1 MSSHN
6 HPLIGVTPRLVRDID
21 RAAAP
26 RLAREGNAALAI
38 QCDAFSGGIPRRVTR
53 ARRQSERMFTTS
65 RTRRGARSAVLVA
78 VLVAVFAAACAIAP
92 VRAMHNGNYPT
103 TGVNTQPTTSNTA
116 STCSGT
122 TFGPDYGCTGSQST
136 CTPTSCGYYTWQYEN
151 TYYFVD
157 DNVPTL
163 PKPFT
168 GLPRVNPQNQEEY
181 MGQMV
186 LDEDYG
192 LSLASQAMPGLVIAV
207 LLLVSMILVA
217 GFYLLSSVCK
227 CCGMCQCCFRPTPYT
242 RKQMHMAK
250 GIQFAFVLMAAAGC
264 LMIYIRSPDL
274 TDGILD
280 IADGLV
286 NSTTVLVD
294 DVTDISDAISGL
306 ITKDISVE
314 SGITDLKSAADT
326 VKTQIVKTKD
336 LLEKYVDQI
345 KLGADIMAGV
355 ILGVAF
361 ITMALSILNFW
372 RLLTLFAVITS
383 LILILSWI
391 VVGVLAAVGVFL
403 ADFCYTGDQY
413 LINPK
418 LVDLSKDIPC
428 PDAQEVVEFGN
439 EFRQMIV
446 NIVTTVNTAVDNW
459 NSAGSGTTNSVK
471 KDYICL
477 PYQMQNIV
485 DLCGSTTATTA
496 GSFLTPYWSDD
507 YSNYV
512 CEAYANGELS
522 GITNVYPPWDT
533 LNCANGSS
541 GSGYTNYTANYYSTG
556 GIKHKYLI
564 SEDLSTAYSG
574 MGVTATDLT
583 DLAAL
588 NAVFP
593 KFEGILKCQFIADMF
608 ASMSSGCHGTADA
621 IADMWKGF
629 VVISVAYLCLW
640 IAMLVTLG
648 RMSNADLMI
657 DGGRFNAKKA
667 GLI

>member
-38 QCDAFSGGIPRRVTR
+38 QCDAFSRGIPRRVTR

-78 VLVAVFAAACAIAP
+78 ALVAVFAAACAIAP

-116 STCSGT
+116 SSCSGT

-168 GLPRVNPQNQEEY
+168 GLPRVNPENQEEY

-207 LLLVSMILVA
+207 LLLLSMILVA

-294 DVTDISDAISGL
+294 DVSDISNAIKGL
-306 ITKDISVE
+306 GGGGDSSMD
-314 SGITDLKSAADT
+314 SGITDLKSAAAT

-336 LLEKYVDQI
+336 VLEKYVDQI
-345 KLGADIMAGV
+345 QLGADIMAGV

-391 VVGVLAAVGVFL
+391 VVGVLAAIGVFL

-418 LVDLSKDIPC
+418 LVDLAKDIPC

-446 NIVTTVNTAVDNW
+446 NIVTEVNDAVDGYNT
-459 NSAGSGTTNSVK
+459 GSGTPK
-471 KDYICL
+471 KDYVCL
-477 PYQMQNIV
+477 PYQMQNID
-485 DLCGSTTATTA
+485 DLCGSTAAMNA
-496 GSFLTPYWSDD
+496 GTFLTPYWSDD

-522 GITNVYPPWDT
+522 GITNVYPPFDT
-533 LNCANGSS
+533 LNCVDGSA
-541 GSGYTNYTANYYSTG
+541 GNGYTNYTANYHSSG
-556 GIKHKYLI
+556 GTIKHKYLI
-564 SEDLSTAYSG
+564 SEDLKTEYSAVST
-574 MGVTATDLT
+574 VILTDLS

-588 NAVFP
+588 NAVIP

-608 ASMSSGCHGTADA
+608 ASMSSGCHGTAEA

>member
-1 MSSHN
+1 
-6 HPLIGVTPRLVRDID
+6 
-21 RAAAP
+21 
-26 RLAREGNAALAI
+26 
-38 QCDAFSGGIPRRVTR
+38 
-53 ARRQSERMFTTS
+53 
-65 RTRRGARSAVLVA
+65 
-78 VLVAVFAAACAIAP
+78 
-92 VRAMHNGNYPT
+92 
-103 TGVNTQPTTSNTA
+103 
-116 STCSGT
+116 
-122 TFGPDYGCTGSQST
+122 
-136 CTPTSCGYYTWQYEN
+136 
-151 TYYFVD
+151 
-157 DNVPTL
+157 
-163 PKPFT
+163 
-168 GLPRVNPQNQEEY
+168 
-181 MGQMV
+181 
-186 LDEDYG
+186 
-192 LSLASQAMPGLVIAV
+192 MPGLVIAV
-207 LLLVSMILVA
+207 LLLLSMILVA

-286 NSTTVLVD
+286 NSTTTLVG
-294 DVTDISDAISGL
+294 DVEDISDAIAGL
-306 ITKDISVE
+306 TTDDSSVD
-314 SGITDLKSAADT
+314 SGIMDLSSAADT

-345 KLGADIMAGV
+345 QLGADIMAGV

-418 LVDLSKDIPC
+418 LVDISKDIPC
-428 PDAQEVVEFGN
+428 PDARDVVEFGN

-446 NIVTTVNTAVDNW
+446 NIVTDVNDAVAGYN
-459 NSAGSGTTNSVK
+459 AGSGSPK

-477 PYQMQNIV
+477 PYQMQNIE
-485 DLCGSTTATTA
+485 DLCGSTPATTA

-512 CEAYANGELS
+512 CEAFANGELS

-533 LNCANGSS
+533 LNCAGGSS
-541 GSGYTNYTANYYSTG
+541 GSGYSNFTWSSAPSSKYYTG
-556 GIKHKYLI
+556 VKHNYLI
-564 SEDLSTAYSG
+564 SEDLSTAYSA
-574 MGVTATDLT
+574 VSATGFDDNLS

-588 NAVFP
+588 NAVIP

-608 ASMSSGCHGTADA
+608 ASMSSGCHGTAEA

-667 GLI
+667 GLL

>member
-1 MSSHN
+1 MRH
-6 HPLIGVTPRLVRDID
+6 G
-21 RAAAP
+21 
-26 RLAREGNAALAI
+26 
-38 QCDAFSGGIPRRVTR
+38 SGMRR
-53 ARRQSERMFTTS
+53 
-65 RTRRGARSAVLVA
+65 RSVLVA
-78 VLVAVFAAACAIAP
+78 ALVAVFAAACAIAP
-92 VRAMHNGNYPT
+92 ARANHGNYVT
-103 TGVNTQPTTSNTA
+103 TGVNTKPTTSNVAT
-116 STCSGT
+116 SGCSGT
-122 TFGPDYGCTGSQST
+122 TFGPDYGCPSGSGT
-136 CTPTSCGYYTWQYEN
+136 CTHTSCGYYTWQYDN

-168 GLPRVNPQNQEEY
+168 GLPRVNPENQEEY
-181 MGQMV
+181 TGQMV

-207 LLLVSMILVA
+207 LLFLSMILVA
-217 GFYLLSSVCK
+217 VFYLLSSICK

-286 NSTTVLVD
+286 NSTTALAN
-294 DVTDISDAISGL
+294 DVSDISNAVEGL
-306 ITKDISVE
+306 AGGGDISVE
-314 SGITDLKSAADT
+314 SGIKDLESEADT
-326 VKTQIVKTKD
+326 VQTQIVKTKD
-336 LLEKYVDQI
+336 VLEKYVDQI

-355 ILGVAF
+355 ILGVAL

-391 VVGVLAAVGVFL
+391 VVGVLAAIGVFL

-418 LVDLSKDIPC
+418 LVDLAKDIPC

-446 NIVTTVNTAVDNW
+446 NIVTEVNTAVQTNGH
-459 NSAGSGTTNSVK
+459 SAN
-471 KDYICL
+471 YICL

-485 DLCGSTTATTA
+485 DLCGSTAATTA
-496 GSFLTPYWSDD
+496 GTFLTPYWSDD

-522 GITNVYPPWDT
+522 GITNVYPPFDT
-533 LNCANGSS
+533 LNCVDGSA
-541 GSGYTNYTANYYSTG
+541 GNGYTNYTFDSG
-556 GIKHKYLI
+556 GTIKHKYLI
-564 SEDLSTAYSG
+564 SEDLKTAYSA
-574 MGVTATDLT
+574 VSPSVSTDDLD

-588 NAVFP
+588 NAVIP
-593 KFEGILKCQFIADMF
+593 KFEDILKCQFIADMF
-608 ASMSSGCHGTADA
+608 ASMSSGCHDTADA

>member
-1 MSSHN
+1 
-6 HPLIGVTPRLVRDID
+6 V
-21 RAAAP
+21 AA
-26 RLAREGNAALAI
+26 
-38 QCDAFSGGIPRRVTR
+38 
-53 ARRQSERMFTTS
+53 
-65 RTRRGARSAVLVA
+65 
-78 VLVAVFAAACAIAP
+78 LVAVFAAACAIAP
-92 VRAMHNGNYPT
+92 VRAMHGDYVT
-103 TGVNTQPTTSNTA
+103 TGVNTRPTTSNTA
-116 STCSGT
+116 SSCSGT
-122 TFGPDYGCTGSQST
+122 TFGPDYGCSGSGT
-136 CTPTSCGYYTWQYEN
+136 CTHSSCGYYTWQYEN

-207 LLLVSMILVA
+207 LLFLSMILVA
-217 GFYLLSSVCK
+217 GFYLLSSICK

-294 DVTDISDAISGL
+294 DVTDISDAINGL
-306 ITKDISVE
+306 TTDDSNVD
-314 SGITDLKSAADT
+314 SGITDLSSAADT

-345 KLGADIMAGV
+345 QLGADIMAGA

-403 ADFCYTGDQY
+403 SDFCYTGDQY

-446 NIVTTVNTAVDNW
+446 NIVQEVNTAVL
-459 NSAGSGTTNSVK
+459 SAGSP
-471 KDYICL
+471 KDYVCL

-485 DLCGSTTATTA
+485 DLCGSTAATTA

-533 LNCANGSS
+533 LNCVS
-541 GSGYTNYTANYYSTG
+541 GSNGNGYTNYTFDSAV
-556 GIKHKYLI
+556 KHNYLI
-564 SEDLSTAYSG
+564 SEDLSTAYSAVSSIG
-574 MGVTATDLT
+574 DDLS

-588 NAVFP
+588 NAVIP

>member
-1 MSSHN
+1 M
-6 HPLIGVTPRLVRDID
+6 
-21 RAAAP
+21 AA
-26 RLAREGNAALAI
+26 
-38 QCDAFSGGIPRRVTR
+38 
-53 ARRQSERMFTTS
+53 
-65 RTRRGARSAVLVA
+65 
-78 VLVAVFAAACAIAP
+78 LVAVFAAACAIAP
-92 VRAMHNGNYPT
+92 VRAMHGDYVT
-103 TGVNTQPTTSNTA
+103 TGVNTRPTTSNTA
-116 STCSGT
+116 SSCSGT
-122 TFGPDYGCTGSQST
+122 TFGPDYGCSGSGT
-136 CTPTSCGYYTWQYEN
+136 CTHSSCGYYTWQYEN

-207 LLLVSMILVA
+207 LLFLSMILVA
-217 GFYLLSSVCK
+217 GFYLLSSICK

-294 DVTDISDAISGL
+294 DVTDISDAINGL
-306 ITKDISVE
+306 TTDDSNVD
-314 SGITDLKSAADT
+314 SGITDLSSAADT

-345 KLGADIMAGV
+345 QLGADIMAGA

-403 ADFCYTGDQY
+403 SDFCYTGDQY

-446 NIVTTVNTAVDNW
+446 NIVQEVNTAVL
-459 NSAGSGTTNSVK
+459 SAGSP
-471 KDYICL
+471 KDYVCL

-485 DLCGSTTATTA
+485 DLCGSTAATTA

-533 LNCANGSS
+533 LNCVS
-541 GSGYTNYTANYYSTG
+541 GSNGNGYTNYTFDNASG
-556 GIKHKYLI
+556 RKHKYLI
-564 SEDLSTAYSG
+564 SEDLSTTYSG
-574 MGVTATDLT
+574 VTGVSANDLS

-588 NAVFP
+588 NAVIP

>member
-38 QCDAFSGGIPRRVTR
+38 QCDAFSRGIPRRVTR

-116 STCSGT
+116 SSCSGT
-122 TFGPDYGCTGSQST
+122 TFGPDYGCSGSQST

-168 GLPRVNPQNQEEY
+168 GLPRVNPENQEEY

-207 LLLVSMILVA
+207 LLLLSMILVA

-294 DVTDISDAISGL
+294 DVTDISDAINGL
-306 ITKDISVE
+306 TTDDSSVD
-314 SGITDLKSAADT
+314 SGITDLKSAAAT

-336 LLEKYVDQI
+336 VLEKYVDQI
-345 KLGADIMAGV
+345 QLGADIMAGV
-355 ILGVAF
+355 IVGVAF

-418 LVDLSKDIPC
+418 LVDLAKDIPC

-446 NIVTTVNTAVDNW
+446 NIVTEVNDAVDGYNT
-459 NSAGSGTTNSVK
+459 GSGTPK
-471 KDYICL
+471 KDYVCL

-485 DLCGSTTATTA
+485 DLCGSTAATTA
-496 GSFLTPYWSDD
+496 GTFLTPYWSDD

-522 GITNVYPPWDT
+522 GITNVYPPFDT
-533 LNCANGSS
+533 LNCVGGSTGNGYSNFTWSS
-541 GSGYTNYTANYYSTG
+541 SKYYSG
-556 GIKHKYLI
+556 VKHKYLI
-564 SEDLSTAYSG
+564 SEDLTTEYSG
-574 MGVTATDLT
+574 MGVSATALG

-588 NAVFP
+588 NDVIP
-593 KFEGILKCQFIADMF
+593 KFEDILKCQFIADMF
-608 ASMSSGCHGTADA
+608 ASMSSGCHDTADA
-621 IADMWKGF
+621 ITDMWKGF

>member
-1 MSSHN
+1 MRH
-6 HPLIGVTPRLVRDID
+6 G
-21 RAAAP
+21 
-26 RLAREGNAALAI
+26 
-38 QCDAFSGGIPRRVTR
+38 SGMRR
-53 ARRQSERMFTTS
+53 
-65 RTRRGARSAVLVA
+65 RSVLVA
-78 VLVAVFAAACAIAP
+78 ALVAVFAAACAIAP
-92 VRAMHNGNYPT
+92 ARANHGNYVT
-103 TGVNTQPTTSNTA
+103 TGVNTKPTTSNVAT
-116 STCSGT
+116 SGCSGT
-122 TFGPDYGCTGSQST
+122 TFGPDYGCTSGSGGT
-136 CTPTSCGYYTWQYEN
+136 CQHTSCGYYTWQYDN

-168 GLPRVNPQNQEEY
+168 GLPRVNPENQEEY
-181 MGQMV
+181 TGQMV

-207 LLLVSMILVA
+207 LLFLSMILVA
-217 GFYLLSSVCK
+217 VFYLLSSICK

-286 NSTTVLVD
+286 NSTTALAN
-294 DVTDISDAISGL
+294 DVSDISNAVEGL
-306 ITKDISVE
+306 AGGGDISVE
-314 SGITDLKSAADT
+314 SGIKDLESEADT
-326 VKTQIVKTKD
+326 VQTQIVKTKD
-336 LLEKYVDQI
+336 VLEKYVDQI

-391 VVGVLAAVGVFL
+391 VVGVLAAIGVFL

-418 LVDLSKDIPC
+418 LVDLAKDIPC

-446 NIVTTVNTAVDNW
+446 NIVTEVNTAVQTNGH
-459 NSAGSGTTNSVK
+459 SAN
-471 KDYICL
+471 YICL
-477 PYQMQNIV
+477 PYQMQNV
-485 DLCGSTTATTA
+485 DDLCGSTAATTA
-496 GSFLTPYWSDD
+496 GTFLTPYWSDD

-522 GITNVYPPWDT
+522 AITNVYPPFDT
-533 LNCANGSS
+533 LNCVGGST
-541 GSGYTNYTANYYSTG
+541 GNGYTNYSFYG
-556 GIKHKYLI
+556 GAKKHKYLI
-564 SEDLSTAYSG
+564 SEDLSAYSG
-574 MGVTATDLT
+574 LSGVDTDDLD

-588 NAVFP
+588 NAVIP
-593 KFEGILKCQFIADMF
+593 KFEDILKCQFIADMF
-608 ASMSSGCHGTADA
+608 ASMSSGCHDTADA

>member
-1 MSSHN
+1 MRH
-6 HPLIGVTPRLVRDID
+6 G
-21 RAAAP
+21 
-26 RLAREGNAALAI
+26 
-38 QCDAFSGGIPRRVTR
+38 SGMRR
-53 ARRQSERMFTTS
+53 
-65 RTRRGARSAVLVA
+65 RSVLVA
-78 VLVAVFAAACAIAP
+78 ALVAVFAAACAIAP
-92 VRAMHNGNYPT
+92 ARANHGNYVT
-103 TGVNTQPTTSNTA
+103 TGVNTKPTTSNVAT
-116 STCSGT
+116 SGCEGT
-122 TFGPDYGCTGSQST
+122 TFGPDYGCPSGSGT
-136 CTPTSCGYYTWQYEN
+136 CTHTSCGYYTWQYEN

-168 GLPRVNPQNQEEY
+168 GLPRVNPENQEEY
-181 MGQMV
+181 TGQMV

-207 LLLVSMILVA
+207 LLFLSMILVA
-217 GFYLLSSVCK
+217 VFYLLSSICK

-286 NSTTVLVD
+286 NSTTALAN
-294 DVTDISDAISGL
+294 DVSDISNAVEGL
-306 ITKDISVE
+306 AGGGDISVE
-314 SGITDLKSAADT
+314 SGIKDLESEADT
-326 VKTQIVKTKD
+326 VQTQIVKTKD
-336 LLEKYVDQI
+336 VLEKYVDQI

-355 ILGVAF
+355 ILGVAL

-391 VVGVLAAVGVFL
+391 VVGVLAAIGVFL

-418 LVDLSKDIPC
+418 LVDLAKDIPC

-446 NIVTTVNTAVDNW
+446 NIVTEVNDAVSTW
-459 NSAGSGTTNSVK
+459 NAANAGSAKNYV
-471 KDYICL
+471 CL

-485 DLCGSTTATTA
+485 DLCGSTAATTA
-496 GSFLTPYWSDD
+496 GTFLTPYWSDD

-522 GITNVYPPWDT
+522 AITNVYPPFDT
-533 LNCANGSS
+533 LNCVGGSTGNGYSNFTWSS
-541 GSGYTNYTANYYSTG
+541 SKYYSG
-556 GIKHKYLI
+556 VKHKYLI
-564 SEDLSTAYSG
+564 SEDLTTEYNG
-574 MGVTATDLT
+574 MGVSSTDLD
-583 DLAAL
+583 DLADL
-588 NAVFP
+588 NAVIP
-593 KFEGILKCQFIADMF
+593 KFEDILKCQFIADMF
-608 ASMSSGCHGTADA
+608 ASMSSGCHDTADA

>member
-38 QCDAFSGGIPRRVTR
+38 QCDAFSRGIPRRVTR

-116 STCSGT
+116 SSCSGT
-122 TFGPDYGCTGSQST
+122 TFGPDYGCSGSQST

-168 GLPRVNPQNQEEY
+168 GLPRVNPENQEEY

-207 LLLVSMILVA
+207 LLLLSMILVA

-294 DVTDISDAISGL
+294 DVSDISNAIKGL
-306 ITKDISVE
+306 GGGGDSSMD
-314 SGITDLKSAADT
+314 SGITDLKSAAAT

-336 LLEKYVDQI
+336 VLEKYVDQI
-345 KLGADIMAGV
+345 QLGADIMAGV

-391 VVGVLAAVGVFL
+391 VVGVLAAIGVFL

-418 LVDLSKDIPC
+418 LVDLAKDIPC

-446 NIVTTVNTAVDNW
+446 NIVTEVNDAVDGYNT
-459 NSAGSGTTNSVK
+459 GSGTPK
-471 KDYICL
+471 KDYVCL

-485 DLCGSTTATTA
+485 DLCGSTAATTA
-496 GSFLTPYWSDD
+496 GTFLTPYWSDD

-522 GITNVYPPWDT
+522 GITNVYPPFDT
-533 LNCANGSS
+533 LNCVGGSTGNGYSNFTWSS
-541 GSGYTNYTANYYSTG
+541 SKYYSG
-556 GIKHKYLI
+556 VKHKYLI
-564 SEDLSTAYSG
+564 SEDLTTEYSG
-574 MGVTATDLT
+574 MGVSATALG

-588 NAVFP
+588 NDVIP
-593 KFEGILKCQFIADMF
+593 KFEDILKCQFIADMF
-608 ASMSSGCHGTADA
+608 ASMSSGCHDTADA
-621 IADMWKGF
+621 ITDMWKGF

>member
-1 MSSHN
+1 MRTASGTRRRS
-6 HPLIGVTPRLVRDID
+6 
-21 RAAAP
+21 
-26 RLAREGNAALAI
+26 AALA
-38 QCDAFSGGIPRRVTR
+38 A
-53 ARRQSERMFTTS
+53 AL
-65 RTRRGARSAVLVA
+65 A
-78 VLVAVFAAACAIAP
+78 AVFAAACAIAP
-92 VRAMHNGNYPT
+92 AQASHGNYVT
-103 TGVNTQPTTSNTA
+103 TGVNTKPTTGNTVT
-116 STCSGT
+116 SCTGT
-122 TFGPDYGCTGSQST
+122 TFGPDYGCTTGSGGT
-136 CTPTSCGYYTWQYEN
+136 CTHVSCGYYTWQYEN

-181 MGQMV
+181 TGQMV

-207 LLLVSMILVA
+207 LLLLSMILVA

-286 NSTTVLVD
+286 NSTTTLVD

-306 ITKDISVE
+306 ATEDSSVD
-314 SGITDLKSAADT
+314 SGITDLSSAADT

-345 KLGADIMAGV
+345 QLGADIMAGV

-361 ITMALSILNFW
+361 VTMALSILNFW

-428 PDAQEVVEFGN
+428 PDAQDVVEFGN

-446 NIVTTVNTAVDNW
+446 NIVTDVNTAVRDQ
-459 NSAGSGTTNSVK
+459 SGSGSP
-471 KDYICL
+471 YICL

-485 DLCGSTTATTA
+485 DLCGSTAATTD
-496 GSFLTPYWSDD
+496 GSFLTPYWSDE

-533 LNCANGSS
+533 LNCASGSS

-564 SEDLSTAYSG
+564 SEDLSTAYSTVS
-574 MGVTATDLT
+574 GVTASDLT

-588 NAVFP
+588 NAVIP

-667 GLI
+667 GLL

>member
-1 MSSHN
+1 
-6 HPLIGVTPRLVRDID
+6 
-21 RAAAP
+21 
-26 RLAREGNAALAI
+26 
-38 QCDAFSGGIPRRVTR
+38 
-53 ARRQSERMFTTS
+53 
-65 RTRRGARSAVLVA
+65 
-78 VLVAVFAAACAIAP
+78 
-92 VRAMHNGNYPT
+92 
-103 TGVNTQPTTSNTA
+103 
-116 STCSGT
+116 
-122 TFGPDYGCTGSQST
+122 
-136 CTPTSCGYYTWQYEN
+136 
-151 TYYFVD
+151 
-157 DNVPTL
+157 
-163 PKPFT
+163 
-168 GLPRVNPQNQEEY
+168 
-181 MGQMV
+181 
-186 LDEDYG
+186 
-192 LSLASQAMPGLVIAV
+192 
-207 LLLVSMILVA
+207 
-217 GFYLLSSVCK
+217 
-227 CCGMCQCCFRPTPYT
+227 
-242 RKQMHMAK
+242 
-250 GIQFAFVLMAAAGC
+250 VLMAAAGC

-286 NSTTVLVD
+286 NSTTALAN
-294 DVTDISDAISGL
+294 DVSDISNAVEGL
-306 ITKDISVE
+306 AGGGDISVE
-314 SGITDLKSAADT
+314 SGIKDLESEADT
-326 VKTQIVKTKD
+326 VQTQIVKTKD
-336 LLEKYVDQI
+336 VLEKYVDQI

-355 ILGVAF
+355 ILGVAL

-391 VVGVLAAVGVFL
+391 VVGVLAAIGVFL

-418 LVDLSKDIPC
+418 LVDLAKDIPC

-446 NIVTTVNTAVDNW
+446 NIVTEVNDAVSTWNAANTA
-459 NSAGSGTTNSVK
+459 SAKNYV
-471 KDYICL
+471 CL

-485 DLCGSTTATTA
+485 DLCGSADATTD
-496 GSFLTPYWSDD
+496 GTFLTPYWSDD

-522 GITNVYPPWDT
+522 AITNVYPPFDT
-533 LNCANGSS
+533 LNCVGGST
-541 GSGYTNYTANYYSTG
+541 GNGYTNYTFDSAK
-556 GIKHKYLI
+556 KHKYLI
-564 SEDLSTAYSG
+564 SEDLSAYSG
-574 MGVTATDLT
+574 LSGVDTDDLD

-588 NAVFP
+588 NAVIP
-593 KFEGILKCQFIADMF
+593 KFEDILKCQFIADMF
-608 ASMSSGCHGTADA
+608 ASMSSGCHDTADA